1 MKKIII
7 TIAIV
12 IFTFNACSTD
22 GNYLKDGGISSPEVG
37 TTTMDFFRSHSQLDT
52 LAIIIERAGMEN
64 LVNSES
70 TIFAPNN
77 LSIKNYVDAVLTE
90 LRKVDPNAQY
100 TINDIP
106 TDTLQKYMGGYVFK
120 GKLTRSNI
128 REGQGRIYVSENNEE
143 RRISL
148 EEANEYTGQLD
159 SRPKYVYYTYK
170 IGTDWDDWDNINDD
184 DKIEVK
190 TSNLISTNGV
200 IHVLQG
206 SHRLFNYKTD

>member
-1 MKKIII
+1 M
-7 TIAIV
+7 
-12 IFTFNACSTD
+12 IFAFNACSTD
-22 GNYLKDGGISSPEVG
+22 GNYLIDGGISSPEVR

-52 LAIIIERAGMEN
+52 LAIIIERAGMED

-77 LSIKNYVDAVLTE
+77 LSIKNYVEAVLTE
-90 LRKVDPNAQY
+90 MRKVDPNAQY
-100 TINDIP
+100 TVNDIP
-106 TDTLQKYMGGYVFK
+106 TDTLQKYMGGYIFNEK
-120 GKLTRSNI
+120 ITRSNI
-128 REGQGRIYVSENNEE
+128 KEDQGRIYISENNEE

-148 EEANEYTGQLD
+148 EESDEYTDQLD

-170 IGTDWDDWDNINDD
+170 NGADWDDWNNINDD
-184 DKIEVK
+184 DKVVVK
-190 TSNLISTNGV
+190 TSNLISTNGI